1 MNILER
7 YVARRLLASLALVII
22 VLTATV
28 WLSQAVRQFD
38 LVTNRGQAFV
48 TFFNLTLLILP
59 QLIAIISPVGMAIAV
74 VYTLNA
80 LNNGS
85 ELAIVSG
92 SGGSPTL
99 ILKPLLLISVGLT
112 LILAVITLSVA
123 PTNQRALRDLVTRIN
138 ADILTSV
145 IRDGRF
151 INLADGLTIH
161 VKRRQTDGTLDG
173 IFVSDGRE
181 AGQNVIYAARRG
193 AVIDNPIGSFLV
205 MQDGV
210 IQRQQE
216 SDGSIS
222 MIEFRAYAFDLSTFT
237 GGGTTPTY
245 KPSERTT
252 GFLLDPDPADPSYQ
266 QFPNRFRSELHQRI
280 TGPLFAL
287 VFALLPMAFFGE
299 ASTARQRRTAKVGS
313 LIVALALVR
322 ELHFVAASMAETR
335 PSVVP
340 LLYIIPLGA
349 VAVSLATIF
358 GYLSVPRPVVR
369 MIDNVSLGL
378 RARFRR
384 SEAAGVAPS

>member
-7 YVARRLLASLALVII
+7 YVARRLLASLTLVLV
-22 VLTATV
+22 VLLATV

-38 LVTNRGQAFV
+38 LITNRGQAFL
-48 TFFNLTLLILP
+48 TFFHLTLLILP
-59 QLIAIISPVGMAIAV
+59 QLLAVIAPVAMAIAT
-74 VYTLNA
+74 VYTLTT

-92 SGGSPTL
+92 SGGSPVL
-99 ILKPLLLISVGLT
+99 ILKPLLLVSLGLT
-112 LILAVITLSVA
+112 LLLAGITLSVA
-123 PTNQRALRDLVTRIN
+123 PTNQRALRDLVTKIN

-151 INLADGLTIH
+151 IQLADGLTIH
-161 VKRRQTDGTLDG
+161 VKRRLTDGTLDG

-237 GGGTTPTY
+237 GGGETTTY
-245 KPSERTT
+245 KPGERST
-252 GFLLDPDPADPSYQ
+252 GFLLNPDLADPLYQ

-280 TGPLFAL
+280 TAPLFGL
-287 VFALLPMAFFGE
+287 VFALIPMAFFGE
-299 ASTARQRRTAKVGS
+299 ASTARQRRTAKIAG
-313 LIVALALVR
+313 LIVALAVAR
-322 ELHFVAASMAETR
+322 ELHFVAGSLVEAR
-335 PSVVP
+335 PGMVP
-340 LLYIIPLGA
+340 LLYAVPIGA
-349 VAVSLATIF
+349 ILFSLATVF
-358 GYLSVPRPVVR
+358 GYFSVPQPVVR

-378 RARFRR
+378 RARLRR
-384 SEAAGVAPS
+384 PEPAGVAGQ